1 MGKVYIVEATQ
12 EIEAPS
18 MIIAIEHMRDR
29 LCYTRD
35 VYKGA
40 RCKHETI
47 KLKAKVKGLV
57 E

>member
-1 MGKVYIVEATQ
+1 MGKVYFVYARQ

-29 LCYTRD
+29 LCNKKH

-40 RCKHETI
+40 KCKHETI
-47 KLKAKVKGLV
+47 KLNAKVKGLV
-57 E
+57 G